1 MIYGFSDRRIYSPGF
16 HFPGIDEGIIYSC
29 VKNNIPMVLNGSI
42 RDDGPLPEIFEH
54 TYVGQDA

>member
-16 HFPGIDEGIIYSC
+16 HFPGIIYSC